1 MVKAFQQGTA
11 TGQGKLTHAM
21 KSRSGMVQG
30 PLKGYVQA
38 GAGWERAGNE
48 PCLAYTRDQPHRVCV
63 GQSWTGIPTA
73 ETWLRPLGV
82 SRGEMRMQ
90 MWHSTSR
97 WGMWLGMLHG
107 DCCLEAET
115 QWVEGRQLKTHQVDK
130 TICESRVLPPKHSH
144 TQNTTW
150 AMHPSTTVALDLVAG
165 PAQGT
170 LLVGKLVAELGRVA
184 GGYFPR
190 VWLEDLE
197 HVEGQSTAG

>member
-1 MVKAFQQGTA
+1 
-11 TGQGKLTHAM
+11 
-21 KSRSGMVQG
+21 
-30 PLKGYVQA
+30 
-38 GAGWERAGNE
+38 
-48 PCLAYTRDQPHRVCV
+48 
-63 GQSWTGIPTA
+63 
-73 ETWLRPLGV
+73 
-82 SRGEMRMQ
+82 MQ

-107 DCCLEAET
+107 DSCLEAET
-115 QWVEGRQLKTHQVDK
+115 QWVEGRQLKTYQVEK
-130 TICESRVLPPKHSH
+130 TICESQVLPPKHSH

-150 AMHPSTTVALDLVAG
+150 ATHPSTAVALDLVAG

-197 HVEGQSTAG
+197 HVVGQSTAG